1 MDATY
6 KKRRLLANVQ
16 KLVEKPETANN
27 LDIVAVLMD
36 LSDVIGDLFGEP
48 VMLWPSM
55 AGSMP
60 PDGAVYTMPLN
71 YAMPL
76 EPSEEVIQA
85 YFHGKITLQSVS
97 HQQAARERFK
107 EDYRKMIL
115 TQIAVDE
122 VKKTGK

>member
-6 KKRRLLANVQ
+6 KKRRLLAKVQ
-16 KLVEKPETANN
+16 KLVEKPETVNEH
-27 LDIVAVLMD
+27 DIVAILMD
-36 LSDVIGDLFGEP
+36 LSEAFSHSMQEP
-48 VMLWPSM
+48 VKLWPIV
-55 AGSMP
+55 GSLNLKPPVGELCHPMP
-60 PDGAVYTMPLN
+60 F
-71 YAMPL
+71 

-97 HQQAARERFK
+97 HQQASIERFK

-115 TQIAVDE
+115 TQLAVDE